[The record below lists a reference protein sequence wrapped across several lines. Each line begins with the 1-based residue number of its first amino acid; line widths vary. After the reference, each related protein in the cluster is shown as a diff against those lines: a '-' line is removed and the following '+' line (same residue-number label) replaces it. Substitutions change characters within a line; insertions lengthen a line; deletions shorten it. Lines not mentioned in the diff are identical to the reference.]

1 MISKRIFLS
10 GLVAAAALPA
20 CAADD
25 AIKVTVDAAAADF
38 LKSCPQ
44 SVGLSLGVWRDGRAS
59 RFNYGRVAPDASL
72 APTSRTL
79 YPIAS
84 ITKTFTGLLL
94 AQAQIEGRLR
104 LDDDV
109 RKYLDGDYPNL
120 EFEGHSIRLFDL
132 VDHRS
137 GLPFLLPDR
146 PETRPRPEASGA
158 FTKRLAEIEKTYT
171 RRDFYADL
179 RAVTLTAVPGTQFA
193 YSNAG
198 AMLAGYILERV
209 YRLPYKALV
218 MTKIALPL
226 GMQDTAITL
235 SPDQARRLVKGYD
248 AAGIAMPDNPDAIA
262 AAGALKSTVEDLLKY
277 AAWQAAE
284 TDPAVRLA
292 HRSYTGEGSYQA
304 GLNWQMVAGDGRRV
318 IWQSGNIEGFN
329 SYCVVE
335 PELKLAVVALF
346 NQADEKSNPAH
357 NVLVNAILKGVEPRA
372 LLLP

>member
-1 MISKRIFLS
+1 MISRRAALV
-10 GLVAAAALPA
+10 GLTAAAAFPA
-20 CAADD
+20 RAADDPVKAAADD
-25 AIKVTVDAAAADF
+25 AVADF
-38 LKSCPQ
+38 LKSCRQ
-44 SVGLSLGVWRDGRAS
+44 SVGLSLGIWRAGRALHV
-59 RFNYGRVAPDASL
+59 NAGHVAPGSGK

-94 AQAQIEGRLR
+94 AQAQIEGRLK

-120 EFEGHSIRLFDL
+120 EFEGHYIRLFDL

-146 PETRPRPEASGA
+146 PETRPHPEASGA
-158 FTKRLAEIEKTYT
+158 FTARLAEIEKTYS
-171 RRDFYADL
+171 RQDFYADL
-179 RAVTLTAVPGTQFA
+179 RAVALKAAPGTQFA

-209 YRLPYKALV
+209 YGLSYEALV
-218 MTKIALPL
+218 LARIALPL
-226 GMQDTAITL
+226 GMRDTVITL
-235 SPDQARRLVKGYD
+235 SPDQEQRLVKGYD
-248 AAGIAMPDNPDAIA
+248 TDGAAMPDNPDAIQ
-262 AAGALKSTVEDLLKY
+262 AAGALKSTAADLLTY

-284 TDPAVRLA
+284 SDPAVRLS
-292 HRSYTGEGSYQA
+292 HQSYTGEGSYQA
-304 GLNWQMVAGDGRRV
+304 GLNWQMINAEGRRL
-318 IWQSGNIEGFN
+318 IWQSGNIEGFH
-329 SYCVVE
+329 SYCVVQ

-346 NQADEKSNPAH
+346 NEADEQSNTAH
-357 NVLVNAILKGVEPRA
+357 NVLVNAVLKGADPRA